1 MSQSFNPQPGLR
13 PGDTILSRFRGAPE
27 IFNESKH
34 TSAEDH
40 LWNTA
45 VTLRIKPDSRLDV
58 AQQEIIAR
66 DFDMRDGCLEVNTL
80 APLVEYMLRAFNI
93 DPRKQEMLP
102 EAQQIVV
109 ENFREIEKYL
119 F

>member
-1 MSQSFNPQPGLR
+1 
-13 PGDTILSRFRGAPE
+13 
-27 IFNESKH
+27 
-34 TSAEDH
+34 
-40 LWNTA
+40 
-45 VTLRIKPDSRLDV
+45 
-58 AQQEIIAR
+58 
-66 DFDMRDGCLEVNTL
+66 
-80 APLVEYMLRAFNI
+80 MLHAFNI

>member
-1 MSQSFNPQPGLR
+1 
-13 PGDTILSRFRGAPE
+13 
-27 IFNESKH
+27 
-34 TSAEDH
+34 
-40 LWNTA
+40 
-45 VTLRIKPDSRLDV
+45 
-58 AQQEIIAR
+58 
-66 DFDMRDGCLEVNTL
+66 MRDGCLEVNTL

>member
-1 MSQSFNPQPGLR
+1 MNKAKSNRSEPGQQSF
-13 PGDTILSRFRGAPE
+13 
-27 IFNESKH
+27 
-34 TSAEDH
+34 
-40 LWNTA
+40 
-45 VTLRIKPDSRLDV
+45 
-58 AQQEIIAR
+58 
-66 DFDMRDGCLEVNTL
+66 
-80 APLVEYMLRAFNI
+80 PLCVDAHPKLTRWGAFNI